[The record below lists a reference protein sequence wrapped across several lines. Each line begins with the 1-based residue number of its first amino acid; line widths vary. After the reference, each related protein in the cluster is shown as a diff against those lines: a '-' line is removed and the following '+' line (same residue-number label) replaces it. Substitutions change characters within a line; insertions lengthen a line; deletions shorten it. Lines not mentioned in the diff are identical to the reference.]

1 MSCVVDRTT
10 NKNQNNKSPVCIGT
24 DYNSKYLKLILSKYN
39 NKFKKMINYLD
50 IENGILSVQCFV
62 KNNEIY
68 PYDPGFR
75 LQGEGQHLVLSK
87 INKFNHLDMLLD
99 LSLGKPFFTGNFTK
113 FNDPS
118 LKKKFVSSVW
128 ILLKEGI
135 INKIYDLD
143 KIKNHKCFLD
153 MMQRF
158 KLKDKVKSS
167 FTGTEK
173 QVFARIYLAST
184 KKKELINAI
193 NYIHKKLKILDTNN
207 RSMILDKY
215 VRHK

>member
-1 MSCVVDRTT
+1 MIVCQKYFLEDDIQLYYTIINKKVFLSCVVDRTT

-153 MMQRF
+153 MMQRY
-158 KLKDKVKSS
+158 S
-167 FTGTEK
+167 
-173 QVFARIYLAST
+173 AS
-184 KKKELINAI
+184 
-193 NYIHKKLKILDTNN
+193 
-207 RSMILDKY
+207 
-215 VRHK
+215 